1 MPKKLL
7 LAEDSL
13 TIRKV
18 FELALS
24 RSDIA
29 ITAVDNGEDAVRL
42 AGETIPDLVVANIS
56 PPLLVWRAIL
66 PVFHSDECVLF
77 RGYRPANYC

>member
-18 FELALS
+18 FELA
-24 RSDIA
+24 RIR
-29 ITAVDNGEDAVRL
+29 GK
-42 AGETIPDLVVANIS
+42 AGKPS
-56 PPLLVWRAIL
+56 PR
-66 PVFHSDECVLF
+66 
-77 RGYRPANYC
+77 

>member
-42 AGETIPDLVVANIS
+42 AGEIFPDLVVAD
-56 PPLLVWRAIL
+56 L
-66 PVFHSDECVLF
+66 
-77 RGYRPANYC
+77 

>member
-29 ITAVDNGEDAVRL
+29 VTSVDNGEDEI
-42 AGETIPDLVVANIS
+42 G
-56 PPLLVWRAIL
+56 RAH
-66 PVFHSDECVLF
+66 V
-77 RGYRPANYC
+77 